1 MSELSSEKNKEKSLL
16 SIYVPGFIFSCLAL
30 ILCVFEYVDSP
41 FYLLIPIIPVVYIV
55 FRIIRTK
62 NKIERDVIKSLNDSI
77 LFSISFLTTCTLTF
91 KTVDYL
97 NYDIFNELMK
107 KNTGYYLISI
117 YAILFSIKA
126 LISICEA
133 IENNKALKESLKP
146 KP

>member
-107 KNTGYYLISI
+107 KKYWLLLNIYLCHFIFYKSI
-117 YAILFSIKA
+117 NF
-126 LISICEA
+126 
-133 IENNKALKESLKP
+133 NM
-146 KP
+146 

>member
-41 FYLLIPIIPVVYIV
+41 FYLLIPIIPVVYIL

-97 NYDIFNELMK
+97 NYDIF
-107 KNTGYYLISI
+107 
-117 YAILFSIKA
+117 AILFSIKTS
-126 LISICEA
+126 ISICEA